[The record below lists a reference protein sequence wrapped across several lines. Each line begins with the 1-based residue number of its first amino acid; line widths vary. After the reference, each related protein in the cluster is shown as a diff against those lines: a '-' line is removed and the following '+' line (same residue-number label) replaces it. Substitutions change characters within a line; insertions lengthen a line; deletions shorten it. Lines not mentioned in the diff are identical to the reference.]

1 MTESLGAQILIE
13 FTDCNVN
20 KLNDLDF
27 IRETMQEAARVAGA
41 TIITSS
47 FRYFE
52 PHGISGV
59 VVIAESHLTIH
70 TWPEY
75 RYAAIDIFT
84 CGQQVQPWKAFEFLK
99 DVLEAKS
106 FSTQEIKRGVLD
118 KT

>member
-13 FTDCNVN
+13 LKDCNVD

-27 IRETMQEAARVAGA
+27 IRETMLEAAHVAGA

-70 TWPEY
+70 TWPEFG
-75 RYAAIDIFT
+75 YAAIDIFT
-84 CGQQVQPWKAFEFLK
+84 CGQKVRPWEAFEFLK
-99 DVLEAKS
+99 NVLEAKS
-106 FSTQEIKRGVLD
+106 FSTQEIRRGVLD
-118 KT
+118 QS